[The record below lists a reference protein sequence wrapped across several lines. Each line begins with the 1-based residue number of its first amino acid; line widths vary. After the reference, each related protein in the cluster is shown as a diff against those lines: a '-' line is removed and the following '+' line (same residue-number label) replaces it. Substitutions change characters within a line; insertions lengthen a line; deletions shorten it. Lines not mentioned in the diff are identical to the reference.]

1 MRLAKCL
8 HGLGAIGVEVL
19 AVLVLGWVLSV
30 THPAQGI
37 KATDVCLTSPAAS
50 ENSLEVT
57 TRQQSQANREIFV
70 QARLRRSTA
79 GLLEMFTSYLSDVFT
94 IPDET

>member
-30 THPAQGI
+30 THPAQGV
-37 KATDVCLTSPAAS
+37 KAPDVCLTSPAAS
-50 ENSLEVT
+50 ENSLEVA
-57 TRQQSQANREIFV
+57 TRQADREIFV
-70 QARLRRSTA
+70 QDRLRRSADGFFETLA
-79 GLLEMFTSYLSDVFT
+79 SHLSDVFT

>member
-30 THPAQGI
+30 THPAQGVN
-37 KATDVCLTSPAAS
+37 ATDVCLTSPAS

-57 TRQQSQANREIFV
+57 TRQSQADREIFV
-70 QARLRRSTA
+70 QARLRRSA
-79 GLLEMFTSYLSDVFT
+79 DGLFEKFASHLSDVFT
-94 IPDET
+94 IPDEI

>member
-19 AVLVLGWVLSV
+19 AVLVLGWVLSM
-30 THPAQGI
+30 THPAQGVN
-37 KATDVCLTSPAAS
+37 ATDVCLTRPTS

-57 TRQQSQANREIFV
+57 TRQQRQADREIYV
-70 QARLRRSTA
+70 QARLRRSA
-79 GLLEMFTSYLSDVFT
+79 DGLFEKFASHLSDVFT
-94 IPDET
+94 IADET

>member
-30 THPAQGI
+30 THPAQGV
-37 KATDVCLTSPAAS
+37 KAPDVCLTSPAAS
-50 ENSLEVT
+50 ENSLAIT
-57 TRQQSQANREIFV
+57 SRQARQADREIFV
-70 QARLRRSTA
+70 QDRLRRSADGFFETLA
-79 GLLEMFTSYLSDVFT
+79 SHLSDVFT

>member
-30 THPAQGI
+30 THPAQGV
-37 KATDVCLTSPAAS
+37 KATDVCLTSQAAS

-57 TRQQSQANREIFV
+57 TRQADREIFV
-70 QARLRRSTA
+70 QARLRRSA
-79 GLLEMFTSYLSDVFT
+79 DGLFEKFASHLSDVFT
-94 IPDET
+94 IPDEI